1 MNRSEV
7 LKALN
12 LALELEMSAMVRYLH
27 HSFAVAGPGRGPLVG
42 LFRARAR
49 HCMDHATKLG
59 EKIAVM
65 GGKASVHI
73 QEAHEPAEQSIEEM
87 LRENLDAERNHLKLY
102 EEQLEIV
109 KDNPSLRVF
118 IEQFIVDETAHV
130 EELEMYLRHA
140 SKVVATV

>member
-1 MNRSEV
+1 MEKAEI

-12 LALELEMSAMVRYLH
+12 SDLEYEMSAMIRYLH

-49 HCMDHATKLG
+49 DCMDHATKLG
-59 EKIAVM
+59 EKITVM
-65 GGKASVHI
+65 GGKASVNI
-73 QEAHEPAEQSIEEM
+73 QDVQEPAEPSIEEM
-87 LRENLDAERNHLKLY
+87 LKENLDAERQHLKLY
-102 EEQLEIV
+102 EEQLELV

-140 SKVVATV
+140 SKVAATV